1 MTDPELPERSDPREA
16 KYVRDKLLHSAVVIG
31 DCVQERASLLV
42 LNLESRAVSGGSFF
56 KVERDH
62 LIAKISPRAN
72 PSLFRP
78 LTPCSVSF
86 TLGARAH
93 VFVTTVREIR
103 PPAAEGSRPRLL
115 LNMPGEIAALE
126 CRHSFRVP
134 ILPDSSL
141 GVHIRDP
148 QLSGDARG
156 IDISVHGLQF
166 EVPMETARR
175 LAVDQRISLK
185 LTYQEQVV
193 EARAVIRRRTRNRV
207 GAMLVD
213 PNKPSVPLSDPTVEQ
228 LVRSLERE
236 WLRNRLSKDG

>member
-1 MTDPELPERSDPREA
+1 MADPELPDRPDPREA

-31 DCVQERASLLV
+31 DCVQERVSLLV

-56 KVERDH
+56 KVARDH
-62 LIAKISPRAN
+62 LVAKISPRAD

-141 GVHIRDP
+141 QIRVIEP
-148 QLSGDARG
+148 QPSGEARG

-166 EVPMETARR
+166 ELEMEAARR
-175 LAVDQRISLK
+175 LAVDQRINLE
-185 LTYQEQVV
+185 LVYQDTTIT
-193 EARAVIRRRTRNRV
+193 ARAIVRRRSRNRIGV
-207 GAMLVD
+207 MLVD
-213 PNKPSVPLSDPTVEQ
+213 AKRPGVPLQDPAIEQ

-236 WLRNRLSKDG
+236 WLRNRLTDEA